1 MSSQAAKPCKWDQA
15 SGSLYTFI
23 GETQQ
28 TAGRPLALT
37 MRSSYCGNDHSNK
50 LSSPYPKG
58 LDWNSCTCIK
68 ATAVN
73 QSGFNFISYFK
84 KKANKFNSASWY
96 FFGLCDGGKKRITS
110 LNLIRTLYLHLKMVP
125 SVLLRELSFPDT
137 MRAVSHTDSWE
148 LTDFFFCLLFLT
160 VKIWTICTRERC
172 FLNKTGNWHQTDT
185 HTHSS
190 SLPGSPP
197 PITVGFW
204 VGGRRRQGRE
214 TGIPV
219 DQVSVRFL
227 QQGNTINCQFTYT
240 LSNFPSFSSFSK
252 QVEKKRRTILDY
264 MGTQVIIK
272 SERHFS
278 FPVSSLEGA
287 EADKYT
293 VQLLVA
299 MPHPELNVIL
309 GPTPTP
315 QDIWLICFSPVGTHV
330 AKDKEIRLSP
340 HESIIF

>member
-1 MSSQAAKPCKWDQA
+1 MRPSSQMSSQAAKPCKWDQA

-37 MRSSYCGNDHSNK
+37 MRSSYCGYDHSNK

-148 LTDFFFCLLFLT
+148 LTDFFFL
-160 VKIWTICTRERC
+160 
-172 FLNKTGNWHQTDT
+172 
-185 HTHSS
+185 
-190 SLPGSPP
+190 
-197 PITVGFW
+197 
-204 VGGRRRQGRE
+204 
-214 TGIPV
+214 
-219 DQVSVRFL
+219 
-227 QQGNTINCQFTYT
+227 
-240 LSNFPSFSSFSK
+240 PSFSHS
-252 QVEKKRRTILDY
+252 ENLNDLYTRT
-264 MGTQVIIK
+264 
-272 SERHFS
+272 
-278 FPVSSLEGA
+278 
-287 EADKYT
+287 
-293 VQLLVA
+293 LL
-299 MPHPELNVIL
+299 
-309 GPTPTP
+309 P
-315 QDIWLICFSPVGTHV
+315 Q
-330 AKDKEIRLSP
+330 
-340 HESIIF
+340 